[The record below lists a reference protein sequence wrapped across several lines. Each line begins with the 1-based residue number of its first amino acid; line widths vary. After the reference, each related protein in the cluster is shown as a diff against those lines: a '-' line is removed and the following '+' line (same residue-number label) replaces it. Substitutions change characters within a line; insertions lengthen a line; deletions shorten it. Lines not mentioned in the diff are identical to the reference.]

1 MRHIFKIGLIILP
14 LLAACEKTVDF
25 PSDDKGR
32 IYIDAVLIEGGDN
45 RITVNVSS
53 PLNGEETV
61 TANDVQIHLES
72 EGRPL
77 TLERDAAYESSYGE
91 ISYLIKDELHTGQ
104 SFDLRAEASGLESV
118 KASATIP
125 APLPEIDFTH
135 SLVETYK
142 AVNANTVM
150 SLMTLREFKI
160 NINEIPSE
168 NLYYGVQMLK
178 KIEYVPEG
186 DVPSYVWE
194 KYADKRE
201 VVKYDNFYV
210 TGMLKSVDLTLK
222 DTEVRYTLNGGD
234 CMVGQSSVYIKP
246 DGNEVVQSQYIY
258 VGGVIQSFYEVKRT
272 CKYKLKVYRLS
283 PQTYQCMKA
292 RYIAEYSDA
301 PLHLGFSPVTY
312 IYTNVEGGLGIF
324 GAASCYESDW
334 FDLVHRLQ

>member
-1 MRHIFKIGLIILP
+1 
-14 LLAACEKTVDF
+14 
-25 PSDDKGR
+25 
-32 IYIDAVLIEGGDN
+32 
-45 RITVNVSS
+45 
-53 PLNGEETV
+53 
-61 TANDVQIHLES
+61 
-72 EGRPL
+72 
-77 TLERDAAYESSYGE
+77 
-91 ISYLIKDELHTGQ
+91 
-104 SFDLRAEASGLESV
+104 
-118 KASATIP
+118 
-125 APLPEIDFTH
+125 
-135 SLVETYK
+135 
-142 AVNANTVM
+142 
-150 SLMTLREFKI
+150 MTLREFKN